1 MHKERKFYYVLNQNF
16 ETDDRNT
23 MKTLFALLLSTCCYA
38 VFAQQPSIQR
48 YNEKLLFDVMPTK
61 ACHAATLAEV
71 KSGKIIAAWFGGSYE
86 GAKDVSI
93 YCSSIYPTQSKP
105 KRVALPLV
113 EGKDTL
119 PCWNPVLYK
128 SSGGMLY
135 LFYKV
140 GKNPRE
146 WKGYMITSKN
156 EGDRWS
162 KPSALPEG
170 FLGPIKNKP
179 IEVRKG
185 ILLCPS
191 SVETVKDNRWLS
203 HVELYNEATQQW
215 RKIPIDS
222 ASKFGVIQ
230 PTLLSHNADT
240 VQALMRSRQNR
251 IVESWSY
258 DGGNTWQK
266 MDTLSVLNPNS
277 GIDAVKLNDSCFL
290 LVNSPLLSGKDWFNG
305 RNVLELAYSKNGKHW
320 HHLQTLENEPEGEF
334 SYPAIIKD
342 SKGLIHIIY
351 TYNRR
356 NFKYVQIGVKG

>member
-1 MHKERKFYYVLNQNF
+1 MYPLIVL
-16 ETDDRNT
+16 
-23 MKTLFALLLSTCCYA
+23 ACWCCA
-38 VFAQQPSIQR
+38 AIAQQPIVNR
-48 YNEKLLFDVMPTK
+48 YSERLLFDSMPTK

-71 KSGKIIAAWFGGSYE
+71 KPGTIVAAWFGGSYE

-93 YCSSIYPTQSKP
+93 YCCTITPEQGKP
-105 KRVALPLV
+105 KRVALPAI

-128 SSGGMLY
+128 SERGLLY

-146 WKGYMITSKN
+146 WKGYVITSTN
-156 EGDRWS
+156 EGNSWS
-162 KPSALPEG
+162 NPRALPEG

-191 SVETVKDNRWLS
+191 SVETVTDNRWMS

-215 RKIPIDS
+215 RKISIDS

-258 DGGNTWQK
+258 DGGNTWQR
-266 MDTLSVLNPNS
+266 MDTLLVRNPNS
-277 GIDAVKLNDSCFL
+277 GIDAVRVDGSFFL
-290 LVNSPLLSGKDWFNG
+290 MVNSPLLSGKDWFNG
-305 RNVLELAYSKNGKHW
+305 RNILELSYSKDGRHW
-320 HHLQTLENEPEGEF
+320 SHLQTLEHEPDGEF
-334 SYPAIIKD
+334 SYPSIIKD
-342 SKGLIHIIY
+342 GKGMIHIIY

-356 NFKYVQIGVKG
+356 NFKYVRIGITGER

>member
-16 ETDDRNT
+16 ETEDRNT

-71 KSGKIIAAWFGGSYE
+71 KPGKIIAAWFGGSYE

-93 YCSSIYPTQSKP
+93 YCSSIYPTQSNP
-105 KRVALPLV
+105 KRVALPLI

-119 PCWNPVLYK
+119 SCWNPVLFK

-156 EGDRWS
+156 GGDSWS
-162 KPSALPEG
+162 KPTALPEG

-191 SVETVKDNRWLS
+191 SVETVKDNRWMS

-277 GIDAVKLNDSCFL
+277 GIDAAKFNDSCFL

-305 RNVLELAYSKNGKHW
+305 RNVLELAYSKDGKHW

>member
-1 MHKERKFYYVLNQNF
+1 MRTFFTYWVLIC
-16 ETDDRNT
+16 
-23 MKTLFALLLSTCCYA
+23 CCYVA
-38 VFAQQPSIQR
+38 VAQRPVVQQYSER
-48 YNEKLLFDVMPTK
+48 MLLDSMPTK

-71 KSGKIIAAWFGGSYE
+71 KHGKIIAAWFGGSYE

-93 YCSSIYPTQSKP
+93 YCCTISPVQGKP
-105 KRVALPLV
+105 KRVASPSI

-119 PCWNPVLYK
+119 PCWNPVLFK
-128 SSGGMLY
+128 SKSGMLY

-146 WKGYMITSKN
+146 WKGYVITSKN
-156 EGDRWS
+156 EGNSWS
-162 KPSALPEG
+162 KPRALPVG

-179 IEVRKG
+179 IEVHKG
-185 ILLCPS
+185 VLLCPS
-191 SVETVKDNRWLS
+191 SVETVTDNRWIS
-203 HVELYNEATQQW
+203 HVELYNEATLQW

-258 DGGNTWQK
+258 DGGSTWQR
-266 MDTLSVLNPNS
+266 MDTLSVLNPNA
-277 GIDAVKLNDSCFL
+277 GIDAVRMSGFCFL

-305 RNVLELAYSKNGKHW
+305 RNVLELAYSKDGRCW
-320 HHLQTLENEPEGEF
+320 RHLQTLEHEPEGEF

-342 SKGLIHIIY
+342 GKGMIHIIY
-351 TYNRR
+351 TYNRH
-356 NFKYVQIGVKG
+356 NFKYVSIRISGEM

>member
-1 MHKERKFYYVLNQNF
+1 
-16 ETDDRNT
+16 
-23 MKTLFALLLSTCCYA
+23 MKTFFALLLSTCCYA
-38 VFAQQPSIQR
+38 VFAQQPTIQR
-48 YNEKLLFDVMPTK
+48 YNEKLLFDLMPTK
-61 ACHAATLAEV
+61 ACHAATLVEV
-71 KSGKIIAAWFGGSYE
+71 KPGKIIAAWFGGSYE

-93 YCSSIYPTQSKP
+93 YCSSIYPTQNKP

-128 SSGGMLY
+128 SSSGMLY

-146 WKGYMITSKN
+146 WKGYVITSKN
-156 EGDRWS
+156 EGDSWS

-179 IEVRKG
+179 IEVSKG

-191 SVETVKDNRWLS
+191 SVETVKDNRWMS
-203 HVELYNEATQQW
+203 HVELYNETSNQW

-230 PTLLSHNADT
+230 PTLLSHKADT

-290 LVNSPLLSGKDWFNG
+290 LVNSPLLIGKDWFNG
-305 RNVLELAYSKNGKHW
+305 RNVLELAYSKDGKHW

-334 SYPAIIKD
+334 SYPAIIRD
-342 SKGLIHIIY
+342 SRGIVHIIY
-351 TYNRR
+351 TYNRH
-356 NFKYVQIGVKG
+356 NFKYVQVVVRCGDDAKLIR